1 MLVSDNLFIFFLGYE
16 LLLLPSF
23 LILYKY
29 AKTYRC
35 VEAAYIM
42 FFWTQFGSFFILFI
56 IFYLMMN
63 YSIINFTDL
72 GYSVITP
79 VEGKII
85 IICLLI
91 GFGVKMPIWP
101 FYGWLPKAHVEAS
114 TNFSIFLSGVL
125 VKLAFL
131 GFLKFLLFMSADS
144 FGWYLYVWMLIGIV
158 DGSQKLFYQTDLKK
172 LIALTTVIEMHWVL
186 FTILHTTSILYYS
199 GLLMF
204 ISHAIISSL
213 FFILVDCVSRRFKTR
228 NIYEITGLWV
238 RLPVLSLFILVVN
251 VIFLG
256 FPYTSFFLSEYL
268 FFVALLDINPIV
280 FIFVLSILYFINPI
294 IIFRAWVNI
303 LYGKMWLMIPGHV
316 YDLTVVEN
324 LIIISL
330 LLQLIILGLYPI
342 INVL

>member
-1 MLVSDNLFIFFLGYE
+1 
-16 LLLLPSF
+16 
-23 LILYKY
+23 
-29 AKTYRC
+29 
-35 VEAAYIM
+35 
-42 FFWTQFGSFFILFI
+42 
-56 IFYLMMN
+56 
-63 YSIINFTDL
+63 
-72 GYSVITP
+72 
-79 VEGKII
+79 
-85 IICLLI
+85 
-91 GFGVKMPIWP
+91 
-101 FYGWLPKAHVEAS
+101 
-114 TNFSIFLSGVL
+114 
-125 VKLAFL
+125 
-131 GFLKFLLFMSADS
+131 
-144 FGWYLYVWMLIGIV
+144 MLIGIV

-294 IIFRAWVNI
+294 IIFRA
-303 LYGKMWLMIPGHV
+303 
-316 YDLTVVEN
+316 
-324 LIIISL
+324 
-330 LLQLIILGLYPI
+330 
-342 INVL
+342 